1 MTNQQRPRMCI
12 DRVIPFHLEAEA
24 RTVAVTENPGNAA
37 TSMPFEDP
45 SGPVFE
51 KIALLKRSMWAPGR
65 TLRVR
70 FLDGTSF
77 LHNKVR
83 QFASEWTKHANLSF
97 EFIEDDDAEIR
108 ISFTFEPGSSWS
120 GVGTDN
126 LVEKYFPKHQ
136 PTMNFGWFDDNTD
149 DMELSRVIIHEFGH
163 AIGCIHEHQ
172 NPKGGLQWNEAAVLA
187 YFKGPPNFWNEDTIR
202 FNVLDR
208 YSQRVLNASQFDP
221 DSIMLYEFP
230 ASFMANQKG
239 THSNMTLSTMDI
251 AFIRRMYP
259 GR

>member
-12 DRVIPFHLEAEA
+12 DRVIPFHLEADA
-24 RTVAVTENPGNAA
+24 RNVAVAENPANAVSSA
-37 TSMPFEDP
+37 PLEDP
-45 SGPVFE
+45 SVPAH
-51 KIALLKRSMWAPGR
+51 KKLALVKRTMWAPGR
-65 TLRVR
+65 TLRVQ
-70 FLDGTSF
+70 FLDGTPF
-77 LHNKVR
+77 LHDRVR

-97 EFIEDDDAEIR
+97 EFGDDDDAEIR
-108 ISFTFEPGSSWS
+108 ISFTCDPGSSWS

-149 DMELSRVIIHEFGH
+149 DTELSRVIIHEFGH

-172 NPKGGLQWNEAAVLA
+172 NPKGGIQWNEAAVLA
-187 YFKGPPNFWNEDTIR
+187 FFKGPPNFWKEDEIR
-202 FNVLDR
+202 FNVLDK
-208 YSQRVLNASQFDP
+208 YSEQVLNASEFDP

-230 ASFMANQKG
+230 AALTTNQQG
-239 THSNMTLSTMDI
+239 THSNTKLSTMDI
-251 AFIRRMYP
+251 EFIRKMYP